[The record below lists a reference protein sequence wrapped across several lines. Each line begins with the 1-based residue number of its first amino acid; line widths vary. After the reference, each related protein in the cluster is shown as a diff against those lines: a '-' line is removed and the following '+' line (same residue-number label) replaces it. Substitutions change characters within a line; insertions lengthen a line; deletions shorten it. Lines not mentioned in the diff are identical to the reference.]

1 MKFENKHRRR
11 EKELCCH
18 EAELFPSFNRVLSCL
33 SCKSQDKR
41 YGEKLSVFTAQG
53 RYLCRNA
60 WCSTCSSDLERGT
73 DNEAVRPAEDRK
85 ITPDFRASQRNL
97 TVLSNPQ
104 PESET
109 RGERTRA
116 VQHLAA
122 ATGKAGHQE
131 VPADPPP
138 PPSTWGQPQLHS
150 EGQRGA
156 GRRHWAGGKGDEE
169 FRNWALLCSFMQKPC
184 IVLRRRMGSA
194 DHCFPYLKSS
204 RHHRCS
210 GQ

>member
-1 MKFENKHRRR
+1 MKFENKHRLR
-11 EKELCCH
+11 EKEFCCH
-18 EAELFPSFNRVLSCL
+18 EAELFPSFNQVLSSL
-33 SCKSQDKR
+33 SCNSQDKR
-41 YGEKLSVFTAQG
+41 QGEKLSVFTARG
-53 RYLCRNA
+53 RYLCRNV

-97 TVLSNPQ
+97 TVPSNPQ

-122 ATGKAGHQE
+122 AAGKAGHQE

-138 PPSTWGQPQLHS
+138 PPSTWGSPSSTPKDTGELGGGT
-150 EGQRGA
+150 GQVARGM
-156 GRRHWAGGKGDEE
+156 
-169 FRNWALLCSFMQKPC
+169 RNLETRLFCVASCRNLAS
-184 IVLRRRMGSA
+184 
-194 DHCFPYLKSS
+194 Y
-204 RHHRCS
+204 
-210 GQ
+210 

>member
-33 SCKSQDKR
+33 SCNSQDKR
-41 YGEKLSVFTAQG
+41 YGEKLSVFTARG

-60 WCSTCSSDLERGT
+60 WCSTSSSDLERGT

-85 ITPDFRASQRNL
+85 ITLDFRASQRNL
-97 TVLSNPQ
+97 TVPSNPQ
-104 PESET
+104 PEESET
-109 RGERTRA
+109 RGERTMA
-116 VQHLAA
+116 VQHLAT

-131 VPADPPP
+131 VPADPSP

-150 EGQRGA
+150 EGHRELGGGTRQVARGTRSLETRLFCVA
-156 GRRHWAGGKGDEE
+156 SC
-169 FRNWALLCSFMQKPC
+169 RNLAS
-184 IVLRRRMGSA
+184 
-194 DHCFPYLKSS
+194 Y
-204 RHHRCS
+204 
-210 GQ
+210 